1 MLRFCRYSLICICC
15 LSLPGLTGCVK
26 RVYEAPGLFPGNVM
40 AVGSDM
46 RVEVFDVDDWEVRVF
61 RMPIKKGNRRLYQ
74 FSVLTGGV
82 LNRTYML
89 DQLEDGSWV
98 LIEKKSNGISDTK
111 KSFDAEPSYLALKG
125 EIIGLLKEGN

>member
-1 MLRFCRYSLICICC
+1 M
-15 LSLPGLTGCVK
+15 V
-26 RVYEAPGLFPGNVM
+26 
-40 AVGSDM
+40 VGSDM
-46 RVEVFDVDDWEVRVF
+46 RVEVFEVDDWEVRVF
-61 RMPIKKGNRRLYQ
+61 RMPIKEGNRRLYQ

-125 EIIGLLKEGN
+125 EIIGLLKEGD